1 MKVSDLMTRQVASVT
16 PDATA
21 FDAARVM
28 WEHDCGFIPVVHS
41 LSRKVLGVVTDRD
54 VCMASFT
61 QGLPPRAIPID
72 RVMSRSVI
80 HCSPQD
86 DLERV
91 HAKLRNH
98 QVHRL
103 PVVDETGR
111 LVGVI
116 SLNDLS
122 RHAVRQGGPAS
133 SRERAAVAE
142 TLGTVNTPR
151 ATALT
156 I

>member
-1 MKVSDLMTRQVASVT
+1 MKVSDLMTRDVASIQS
-16 PDATA
+16 DATA

-28 WEHDCGFIPVVHS
+28 WEHDCGFIPVVTP
-41 LSRKVLGVVTDRD
+41 LGGKVLGVVTDRD

-61 QGLPPRAIPID
+61 QGLPPPAIPIE

-80 HCSPQD
+80 QCSPED
-86 DLERV
+86 DLAAV

-98 QVHRL
+98 QLHRL
-103 PVVDETGR
+103 PVVDATGQ

-116 SLNDLS
+116 SLNDLA
-122 RHAVRQGGPAS
+122 RDAVRQRGAAS
-133 SRERAAVAE
+133 GHARGAVAE
-142 TLGTVNTPR
+142 TLGVINTPR

-156 I
+156 V